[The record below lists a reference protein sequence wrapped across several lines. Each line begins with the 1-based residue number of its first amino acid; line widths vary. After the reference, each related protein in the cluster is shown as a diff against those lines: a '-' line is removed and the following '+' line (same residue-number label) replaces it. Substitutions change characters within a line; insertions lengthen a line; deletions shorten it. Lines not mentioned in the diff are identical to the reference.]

1 MTKDLLH
8 SLSKSLEQL
17 YKTGDDYNVIIEVGK
32 DLNDVKT
39 FKAHSS
45 ILRARSIYF
54 KSALSN
60 NWATI
65 KNNIIYFNKPNVSP
79 LIFDII
85 LHYIYT
91 GNIIIEDDC
100 DITQFIDLMIAADE
114 MDLEEIIAHVQK
126 HILDSRFIREN
137 FIP

>member
-1 MTKDLLH
+1 MKKDLLH

-32 DLNDVKT
+32 DLSDVKT

-65 KNNIIYFNKPNVSP
+65 KNNIIYFNKPNISP

-91 GNIIIEDDC
+91 GNIILEDDYH
-100 DITQFIDLMIAADE
+100 ITQFIDLMIAADE
-114 MDLEEIIAHVQK
+114 MDLEEIIIQVQ
-126 HILDSRFIREN
+126 
-137 FIP
+137 